1 MQGYP
6 KISLVTPSFNQG
18 KYLEQT
24 IDSVLNQG
32 YPALEYMV
40 MDGGSTDG
48 SLDIIKRHA
57 GHLHTWESGPDGGQ
71 SQAINKGLMRSS
83 GDLVGWL
90 NSDDFLEPGALFAWS
105 EAFKSAPQALAVC
118 GKVKVWDEDRFSHL
132 REPSYLG
139 ETRAQTLSKA
149 NINQEGT
156 LFNGP
161 RVRALGGVHPAF
173 QYAMDLEL

>member
-48 SLDIIKRHA
+48 SLDIIK
-57 GHLHTWESGPDGGQ
+57 GMLG
-71 SQAINKGLMRSS
+71 ICM
-83 GDLVGWL
+83 
-90 NSDDFLEPGALFAWS
+90 PGNLGRMG
-105 EAFKSAPQALAVC
+105 V
-118 GKVKVWDEDRFSHL
+118 KVK
-132 REPSYLG
+132 P
-139 ETRAQTLSKA
+139 
-149 NINQEGT
+149 
-156 LFNGP
+156 
-161 RVRALGGVHPAF
+161 
-173 QYAMDLEL
+173 